1 MSVDRDR
8 ILREAAEFLGK
19 RPTATQDEIAA
30 AVGVS
35 RATLH
40 RHFAKRGALLE
51 ALDQLAIS
59 QLREAMA
66 ISRCQEGTAAEALQR
81 LVAACRPVSG
91 YLRLLYIRAQDF
103 ESDQLTEGWAEIDAQ
118 LRQLFLR
125 GQRSGEFRH
134 DLPTLWLNQAFF
146 SLIAGAGRS
155 ANTGRIARSDF
166 TGMVTELL
174 LRGARNS

>member
-1 MSVDRDR
+1 M
-8 ILREAAEFLGK
+8 
-19 RPTATQDEIAA
+19 T
-30 AVGVS
+30 
-35 RATLH
+35 
-40 RHFAKRGALLE
+40 
-51 ALDQLAIS
+51 
-59 QLREAMA
+59 
-66 ISRCQEGTAAEALQR
+66 ISRCQEGPAAEALQR

-125 GQRSGEFRH
+125 GQRSGEFRR

-146 SLIAGAGRS
+146 SLVAGAGRS

-174 LRGARNS
+174 LRGARSS